1 VLPDMFQPPARQA
14 GNASARVPTQGR
26 EEVKPGRAAGVRKAL
41 FSGRALRGA
50 LAVHP
55 PPSRAQLKLAQL
67 RPPQQGRRKDAEAWP
82 VGIGEAFIVAP
93 PPSLAARWIVP
104 LIGAS
109 LICRLRVSDE
119 IREQPISA
127 GYVTPAA
134 RPGDLVRRLSEII
147 RLDCAQ
153 FVVQS
158 IRHPLISIATN
169 ASNKTRL
176 SQKTFFYSTKRAGV
190 GCPAAPAGR
199 PEADEH
205 HFLQVLRVKRQM
217 VRKRRGA
224 NILRRGTGP

>member
-1 VLPDMFQPPARQA
+1 MLPDMFQPPARQA
-14 GNASARVPTQGR
+14 GNASARVSTQGR

-67 RPPQQGRRKDAEAWP
+67 RPPQQGRREDAEAWP

-109 LICRLRVSDE
+109 LTAACASATKSESSRY
-119 IREQPISA
+119 PA

-134 RPGDLVRRLSEII
+134 RPG
-147 RLDCAQ
+147 
-153 FVVQS
+153 
-158 IRHPLISIATN
+158 
-169 ASNKTRL
+169 
-176 SQKTFFYSTKRAGV
+176 
-190 GCPAAPAGR
+190 APAR
-199 PEADEH
+199 A
-205 HFLQVLRVKRQM
+205 FLSNTRAR
-217 VRKRRGA
+217 A
-224 NILRRGTGP
+224 YC